1 MFIILSPCNF
11 TGRQYKILTMKILQ
25 VRFLIFF
32 LVMLIVPA
40 AVSYLGGWD
49 RNVDY
54 LFVLKAFSIAFFM
67 TVLYYLMVKNYN
79 EKKIN

>member
-1 MFIILSPCNF
+1 
-11 TGRQYKILTMKILQ
+11 MKIFQ
-25 VRFLIFF
+25 TRFLIFF

-49 RNVDY
+49 QNLDY

-79 EKKIN
+79 EKKRG

>member
-1 MFIILSPCNF
+1 
-11 TGRQYKILTMKILQ
+11 MKILQ

-32 LVMLIVPA
+32 LVMLVVPA

-67 TVLYYLMVKNYN
+67 TVLYFLLVKNYN
-79 EKKIN
+79 EK

>member
-1 MFIILSPCNF
+1 
-11 TGRQYKILTMKILQ
+11 MKILQ
-25 VRFLIFF
+25 ARFLIFF
-32 LVMLIVPA
+32 LVMQIVPA

-49 RNVDY
+49 RSVDY

-79 EKKIN
+79 EKKR

>member
-1 MFIILSPCNF
+1 
-11 TGRQYKILTMKILQ
+11 MKILQ
-25 VRFLIFF
+25 TRFIIFF
-32 LVMLIVPA
+32 IVMLIVPA

-79 EKKIN
+79 EKKN

>member
-1 MFIILSPCNF
+1 
-11 TGRQYKILTMKILQ
+11 MKIFQ
-25 VRFLIFF
+25 TRFLIFF

-49 RNVDY
+49 QNVDY
-54 LFVLKAFSIAFFM
+54 LFVLKAFSIAFFI

-79 EKKIN
+79 EKKRG

>member
-1 MFIILSPCNF
+1 
-11 TGRQYKILTMKILQ
+11 MKILQ
-25 VRFLIFF
+25 TRFIIFF
-32 LVMLIVPA
+32 IVMLIVPA

-67 TVLYYLMVKNYN
+67 TVLYFLMVKNYN
-79 EKKIN
+79 EKKN

>member
-1 MFIILSPCNF
+1 
-11 TGRQYKILTMKILQ
+11 MKILQ
-25 VRFLIFF
+25 ARFLIFF

-49 RNVDY
+49 RSVDY

-79 EKKIN
+79 EKKR